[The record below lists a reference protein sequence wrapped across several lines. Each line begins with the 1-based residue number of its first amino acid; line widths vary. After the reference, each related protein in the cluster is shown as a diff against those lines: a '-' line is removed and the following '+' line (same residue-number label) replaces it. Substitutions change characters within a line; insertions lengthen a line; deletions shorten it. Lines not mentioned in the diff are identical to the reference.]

1 MSEMD
6 FFGQFVVGICVIAL
20 AGKFGEHNSEAGR
33 KS

>member
-6 FFGQFVVGICVIAL
+6 FSGQFVVGICVIAM
-20 AGKFGEHNSEAGR
+20 AGKFGEHKIDAGR